1 MTDSE
6 LIMGCLEG
14 SRRHQ
19 KALYDRY
26 APYMMGVCMRYAS
39 CVAEAEDLLQDGFV
53 TVYRKLG
60 SYEGRGELG
69 AWMRRIFLNT
79 ALMNFRKTK
88 HLQQQLELA
97 AVGQTADAGEDPFS
111 TVSAA
116 ELMQLLQSLPAG
128 ARMVFNLY
136 AVEGFEHHEIAEQ
149 LGISIGTS
157 KSQYS
162 RARTLLKEKL
172 EHEER
177 SVRGSAF

>member
-6 LIMGCLEG
+6 LIGGCLDG

-39 CVAEAEDLLQDGFV
+39 SQSEAEDLLQEGFV
-53 TVYRKLG
+53 TVFRKLD
-60 SYEGRGELG
+60 SFQGRGELG

-88 HLQQQLELA
+88 HFQHQMELD
-97 AVGQTADAGEDPFS
+97 AVRQTADTGEDPFS
-111 TVSAA
+111 AVSAG
-116 ELMQLLQSLPAG
+116 ELMRMMQSLPAG

-149 LGISIGTS
+149 LGISVGTS

-162 RARTLLKEKL
+162 RARALLKEKL
-172 EHEER
+172 EKEER
-177 SVRGSAF
+177 RVRGTTF

>member
-6 LIMGCLEG
+6 LIVGCLDG

-26 APYMMGVCMRYAS
+26 SPYMMGVCMRYAS
-39 CVAEAEDLLQDGFV
+39 SQAEAEDLLQDGFV
-53 TVYRKLG
+53 TVFRKLG
-60 SYEGRGELG
+60 SFEGRGELG

-79 ALMNFRKTK
+79 ALMNFRKQK
-88 HLQQQLELA
+88 HIQQQMELD
-97 AVGQTADAGEDPFS
+97 AVKQVADAGEDPFS
-111 TVSAA
+111 AVSAA
-116 ELMQLLQSLPAG
+116 ELMGMMQLLPAG

-149 LGISIGTS
+149 LGISVGTS

-162 RARTLLKEKL
+162 RARSLLKERL
-172 EHEER
+172 EKEER
-177 SVRGSAF
+177 RVRGTTF

>member
-1 MTDSE
+1 MTDSD
-6 LIMGCLEG
+6 LIVGCLDG

-39 CVAEAEDLLQDGFV
+39 SEEEAEDLLQDGFV
-53 TVYRKLG
+53 TVFRKLG

-88 HLQQQLELA
+88 HLQQQMELD

-111 TVSAA
+111 AVSAA
-116 ELMQLLQSLPAG
+116 ELMRMMHGLPAG

-149 LGISIGTS
+149 LGISVGTS

-162 RARTLLKEKL
+162 RARALLKQGL
-172 EHEER
+172 EMEER
-177 SVRGSAF
+177 RVRGTTF

>member
-6 LIMGCLEG
+6 LIVGCLDG

-39 CVAEAEDLLQDGFV
+39 SQAEAEDLLQDGFV
-53 TVYRKLG
+53 TVFRKLG
-60 SYEGRGELG
+60 SFEGRGELG
-69 AWMRRIFLNT
+69 AWMRKVFLNT

-88 HLQQQLELA
+88 QLQQQLELD

-111 TVSAA
+111 AVSAG
-116 ELMQLLQSLPAG
+116 ELMKMMQQLPAG

-136 AVEGFEHHEIAEQ
+136 AIEGFEHHEIAEQ
-149 LGISIGTS
+149 LGISTGTS

-162 RARTLLKEKL
+162 RARQLLKERL
-172 EHEER
+172 EKEER
-177 SVRGSAF
+177 RVRGTTF